1 LFSPGS
7 PHPAGLLNFYGSAG
21 GIRTRVYFLC
31 NSCLLL
37 HFDFWNAIVFLL
49 ACQGGENVAKSKTP
63 AKRARVSEDNR
74 LRNKAYKTRL
84 KTAIKNYETSLD
96 NPETARENLLQVTS
110 LIDKS
115 VTKGILHKNT
125 AARKKSALA
134 RKFNQVNTVSE

>member
-1 LFSPGS
+1 
-7 PHPAGLLNFYGSAG
+7 
-21 GIRTRVYFLC
+21 
-31 NSCLLL
+31 
-37 HFDFWNAIVFLL
+37 
-49 ACQGGENVAKSKTP
+49 VAKSKTP